1 MLSPPVT
8 KIETY
13 YEFVCGKTVQKIYL
27 EQNIYYL
34 IQILI
39 LAVLILITYESE
51 FWFQLL
57 MNWF

>member
-34 IQILI
+34 IEII
-39 LAVLILITYESE
+39 RLAVLILITYESE
-51 FWFQLL
+51 F
-57 MNWF
+57 